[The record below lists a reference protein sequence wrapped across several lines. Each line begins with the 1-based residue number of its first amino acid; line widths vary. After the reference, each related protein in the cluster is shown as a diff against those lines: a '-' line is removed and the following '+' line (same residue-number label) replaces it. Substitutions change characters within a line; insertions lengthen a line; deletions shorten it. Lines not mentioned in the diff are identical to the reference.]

1 MNVTSIKTT
10 GTGARQQVSPM
21 VVVLLMI
28 ALIAFVT
35 WRAWSAFAGPRAG
48 KLPPP
53 PTQDIN
59 FIQQKA
65 KECQGD
71 FTRLSPEDQKKVQKI
86 TMGFG
91 QALMA
96 STYRKLSTSSP

>member
-1 MNVTSIKTT
+1 MNVTSIKTAE
-10 GTGARQQVSPM
+10 TGARQQVSP
-21 VVVLLMI
+21 VVVALLAI
-28 ALIAFVT
+28 VLIAFIV
-35 WRAWSAFAGPRAG
+35 WRAWSAFAGPPTG

-71 FTRLSPEDQKKVQKI
+71 FTKLSPEDQAKVQKI

-91 QALMA
+91 QASMA
-96 STYRKLSTSSP
+96 STYRKLSKSSP